1 MFDLRTARDFY
12 VMLVED
18 FDDFMSEPHSARRA
32 LHCAIT
38 AYHLRESVWH
48 DWIERDAVMLDTLC
62 ICDQGSFNAWVN
74 RTCIWFPIVRELT
87 NGAKHFERDRNFET
101 MVVRAAPF
109 GLDVL
114 GAGLDEG
121 SFDGPIPVAKS
132 EEPDREGR
140 LIMDF
145 GEVAGEHRWYPA
157 AHVLEAVVRFWRDF
171 FKKYSYSSN
180 IPVSRHHVD
189 YQHQVEAL

>member
-1 MFDLRTARDFY
+1 MFDLRTSRDFY

-18 FDDFMSEPHSARRA
+18 FDDFMAEPHSARRA
-32 LHCAIT
+32 LHCAIM
-38 AYHLRESVWH
+38 AYHLREWVWR

-62 ICDQGSFNAWVN
+62 ICDQRSFNTWVN

-87 NGAKHFERDRNFET
+87 NGTKHFKRDGNFET

-121 SFDGPIPVAKS
+121 SFDGPIPVAES

-145 GEVAGEHRWYPA
+145 GEAAGEHRWYPA

-171 FKKYSYSSN
+171 FKKYHHSPD
-180 IPVSRHHVD
+180 IPMSRHHVD
-189 YQHQVEAL
+189 CQHQVEAL